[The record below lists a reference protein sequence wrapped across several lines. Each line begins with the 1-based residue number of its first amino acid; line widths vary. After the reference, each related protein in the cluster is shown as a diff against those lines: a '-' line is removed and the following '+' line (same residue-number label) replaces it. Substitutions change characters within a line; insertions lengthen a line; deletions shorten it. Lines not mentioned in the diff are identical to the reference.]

1 MQTPVLLR
9 YGAGSRFSDELP
21 PVPMRRST
29 RGDSAARPDSD
40 AFEDDIPRIGAGYSS
55 FSFTLVFD
63 MRDFTAVRAEL
74 FE

>member
-40 AFEDDIPRIGAGYSS
+40 AFEDDIPRIGAGY
-55 FSFTLVFD
+55 
-63 MRDFTAVRAEL
+63 
-74 FE
+74 